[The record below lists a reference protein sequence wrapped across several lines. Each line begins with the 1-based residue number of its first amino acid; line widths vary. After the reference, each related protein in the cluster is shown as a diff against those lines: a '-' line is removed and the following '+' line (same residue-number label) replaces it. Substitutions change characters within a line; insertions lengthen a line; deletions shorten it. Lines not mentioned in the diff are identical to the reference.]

1 MRPWGDSALVDEV
14 RCPVCRS
21 VGAVVSGGAC
31 PRCAGLLDY
40 ERRRRIAFDGPLKRT
55 ILLGVVAGW
64 LDDTPCV
71 LVRTGYRGLVEAV
84 APAWA
89 RPLVQAG
96 TRVTVIGD
104 DGDAR
109 VDCVLLWAQTAV
121 ASPDGGEQ
129 SGS

>member
-1 MRPWGDSALVDEV
+1 MVDEV

-21 VGAVVSGGAC
+21 VGAVVSGGVC

-40 ERRRRIAFDGPLKRT
+40 ERRRRIAFDGPLRRT

-64 LDDTPCV
+64 LDDTLCV
-71 LVRTGYRGLVEAV
+71 LVRTGYRGLVEAS

-89 RPLVQAG
+89 GSLLQAG
-96 TRVTVIGD
+96 TRVTVTGD

-109 VDCVLLWAQTAV
+109 VDCVLPRAQTAV
-121 ASPDGGEQ
+121 APPDGGEQ